1 MIVKKKQT
9 LEGLAIIVTDK
20 RGLLQGVPDRIL
32 KFFSL
37 FHCSSHDA
45 HYVTTFDARASS
57 LALKCFYR
65 HVLSRMNHY
74 EYATVSILLAFRDY
88 RRARVMHMREAAHL
102 YPNFSSKSFEV
113 EAFLYLLFRSPSPKS
128 EYRFTRIVHKR
139 IFICTFFPFEN
150 RLF

>member
-9 LEGLAIIVTDK
+9 LEGLAIIVTDEH
-20 RGLLQGVPDRIL
+20 LLEGVPDRIL

-57 LALKCFYR
+57 PALKCFYR

-74 EYATVSILLAFRDY
+74 EYATVSILLAFWDY

-128 EYRFTRIVHKR
+128 EHRSTRIVHKR

>member
-1 MIVKKKQT
+1 MDRRAFEKFSKFFIDDRKKKTNSRRLGRNRHRRTPPRRCSRPNSQVF
-9 LEGLAIIVTDK
+9 LFVP
-20 RGLLQGVPDRIL
+20 LL
-32 KFFSL
+32 FSRCAL
-37 FHCSSHDA
+37 RYDVRCSCK
-45 HYVTTFDARASS
+45 
-57 LALKCFYR
+57 LKCFYR

-128 EYRFTRIVHKR
+128 EHTNTTKI
-139 IFICTFFPFEN
+139 
-150 RLF
+150 